1 MSIVALGSAENRVS
15 LYYEE
20 MATKGNGLNVRQDVL
35 RVRTMTLTLFRA
47 ISCAVC
53 VFELAELANVANEC
67 GVTLYP
73 VYRGVQSRKKH
84 IESTSSYIQST
95 PRVEG

>member
-35 RVRTMTLTLFRA
+35 RVRTTTILGVKTYVIDLDCSQRLLTPPTVRLGR
-47 ISCAVC
+47 
-53 VFELAELANVANEC
+53 
-67 GVTLYP
+67 
-73 VYRGVQSRKKH
+73 
-84 IESTSSYIQST
+84 
-95 PRVEG
+95 RVEAAKTPGTRV